1 MRPVSV
7 KINVHPL
14 LTHLTDNQHV
24 VEVKGNTVGQC
35 LDQLVTRYPGLR
47 EWVFDKKG
55 KLSKT
60 FDIYLNMEST
70 YPEELAK
77 PVKDGDEIHLVMIIS
92 GG

>member
-1 MRPVSV
+1 MSV
-7 KINVHPL
+7 KVHIHPL
-14 LTHLTDNQHV
+14 LLHLTDNQHT
-24 VEVKGNTVGQC
+24 VEVGGNTVGQS
-35 LDQLVTRYPGLR
+35 LEQLVNRYPGLR

-70 YPEELAK
+70 YPEELVK